1 MLSHA
6 QDRLGRRTAL
16 SARRQNP
23 GSPLHS
29 ETIARNWI
37 FETMLS
43 TAKDRPKK
51 RAIVSKI
58 SFIFSDNCASSRK
71 QVYHEPHSA

>member
-1 MLSHA
+1 
-6 QDRLGRRTAL
+6 
-16 SARRQNP
+16 
-23 GSPLHS
+23 
-29 ETIARNWI
+29 
-37 FETMLS
+37 MLS